1 LKEREVNENN
11 QVIFENR
18 IGRKKERR
26 KGDVDGRKY

>member
-18 IGRKKERR
+18 IGRKKEGR